1 MLYGEGF
8 EWTAPLQPAVTSGCG
23 VMRLRAHLL
32 LSCDAGEK
40 TNSKRHVNRMMFDFL
55 CLVGGAMDMT
65 KY

>member
-40 TNSKRHVNRMMFDFL
+40 TSSKRHVNRMMF
-55 CLVGGAMDMT
+55 V
-65 KY
+65 